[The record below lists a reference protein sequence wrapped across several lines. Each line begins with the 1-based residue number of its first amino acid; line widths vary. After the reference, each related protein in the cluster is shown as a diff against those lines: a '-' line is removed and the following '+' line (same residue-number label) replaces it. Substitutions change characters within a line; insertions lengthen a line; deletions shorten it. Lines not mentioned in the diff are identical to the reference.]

1 MGGLGLDYAGV
12 QVVAEPAGFGGPN
25 AIILLVGQSN
35 MVGYSSSVV
44 AASATNH
51 TSNFD
56 TTIAYPSSV
65 GSSSFGPFNVSQLS
79 DGVLNNVFT
88 QPKASVTS
96 GTFTDYVIQA
106 ATPLDHW
113 EGGGVTHGL
122 GLAKSFVHEATTS
135 PLQQYGFLK
144 ANGQRKNI
152 TLIPAAWGGT
162 GFKSYYTSNDHV
174 GNEKD
179 TITWLAPNSFGYN
192 DNYADVV
199 GITLEPRK
207 AGKLYEHAV
216 TAANSLLALP
226 ELEGCNLVAILWHQG
241 ETDRINSQFA
251 RHFYYMIQKMRHDIT
266 GATQDTP
273 FIMGE
278 VAQTYPNW
286 SKWLQAVHEHTPNV
300 NYNTAF
306 VRSNAAP
313 DSNNQDLDTYDQTH
327 FVANDVDI
335 LGKRYFAAF
344 KDVKDGNNAYPALNR
359 LTQHEMHF
367 SYYLD
372 EIKDVDTDAFH
383 LLLGLGNQMLFN
395 HDNTRQFALTHPP
408 IYDDSNAKIS
418 GHQSVTY
425 PESIDNFEPVAL
437 TSLGRSNSAQQTP
450 AAQIS
455 TDHFAYAKIQG
466 DNDGDQTGGIKLGVY
481 EFGSKEKVQ
490 SANSL
495 PENRF
500 RGLNTF
506 SLNIVFRYDS
516 STPQNLDGIPGK
528 GDGSIL
534 VGNLQAGNAIS
545 NPGGF
550 AFYIARHGDSAGK
563 LHFNCGDFKVP
574 YGNGEDS
581 GRNYIAV
588 SPVLTH
594 GKFYY
599 ASVDY
604 TREGP
609 VIYFA
614 GDDGVLT
621 RNTLLNEPNFI
632 SHTPERVPSYREII
646 LGRGYNINTHY
657 QGVSEVAYVG
667 WSSGLVSSST
677 DRSYL
682 KFQGG
687 VLQSLSQA
695 ILSNAYQDIYFGDK
709 YVDHAVAMTDNK
721 AHQSYI
727 VDLMHSRGI
736 NNISYSDD
744 EFQEPI
750 EPDPILGCT
759 DSSALNYNP
768 SATQNDGSCEYDIYG
783 CTDPNATNYNSNATQ
798 DDGTCTYPE
807 PEDILGC
814 TDSEAQ
820 NYNPDAT
827 ADDGSC
833 TYPPPPAPDPPT
845 VPAHGDVWLAADSEG
860 TIEND
865 GFVITRT
872 PAGNGFEGFILLKT
886 VAHSSIVGIELYGNI
901 IGGTDAS
908 DNDSDGTIDEAG
920 ELSHRGTWDE
930 AIQWELDEIESG
942 SKKRLPNEK
951 ESKELIDAFNG
962 TQQSSGG
969 SISYPW
975 VYTGPISGAWQ
986 FSTNASNNALFS
998 FVKASYPYGGQIFWS
1013 GYEASDT
1020 QANAI
1025 YLKDMGSVGTTA
1037 SNNAEAYITSYD
1049 KTGDTYL
1056 HVRAI
1061 ERYSTNTLDPNQDPT
1076 GGSSGSIR
1084 ATTSSG
1090 SSSSSGSVTPM
1101 GGY

>member
-35 MVGYSSSVV
+35 MVGYSSSV
-44 AASATNH
+44 ATGATNY

-56 TTIAYPSSV
+56 TTAAYPSSV
-65 GSSSFGPFNVSQLS
+65 VSSNFGPFNVSQLS
-79 DGVLNNVFT
+79 DGVLDNVFT

-96 GTFTDYVIQA
+96 STFTDYVIQA

-113 EGGGVTHGL
+113 KGGGVTHGL
-122 GLAKSFVHEATTS
+122 GLAKSFVDEATKS
-135 PLQQYGFLK
+135 PLSQYGFLK

-152 TLIPAAWGGT
+152 TLIPTAWGGT
-162 GFKSYYTSNDHV
+162 GFKSYYTSGDHV

-192 DNYADVV
+192 DDYADVDNV
-199 GITLEPRK
+199 TLEPRK

-278 VAQTYPNW
+278 VAQTYNKW
-286 SKWLQAVHEHTPNV
+286 SRWLQAVHEHTPNV

-313 DSNNQDLDTYDQTH
+313 DSNNQNLDTYDGTH
-327 FVANDVDI
+327 FVATDVDI
-335 LGKRYFAAF
+335 LGKRYFTAF

-359 LTQHEMHF
+359 LTQHELLT
-367 SYYLD
+367 SPGVIENL
-372 EIKDVDTDAFH
+372 DTDAFH

-395 HDNTRQFALTHPP
+395 HDNTRQFELQYPP
-408 IYDDSNAKIS
+408 TYDGSNAKIS

-437 TSLGRSNSAQQTP
+437 TSLGRNNPAQQTA

-466 DNDGDQTGGIKLGVY
+466 DNDSISAGGIKLGVY
-481 EFGSKEKVQ
+481 EFGNKEKLQ
-490 SANSL
+490 NTTIA
-495 PENRF
+495 NRF
-500 RGLNTF
+500 IGLNTF

-516 STPQNLDGIPGK
+516 STPQNLDDVPGK

-534 VGNLQAGNAIS
+534 VGTLRAGNTINNA
-545 NPGGF
+545 GGF
-550 AFYIARHGDSAGK
+550 AFYIVRHGDHAGK

-574 YGNGEDS
+574 YGNEEA

-594 GKFYY
+594 GRFYY

-609 VIYFA
+609 IIYFA
-614 GDDGVLT
+614 GDDGILT
-621 RNTLLNEPNFI
+621 SNTLLTQPNFPT
-632 SHTPERVPSYREII
+632 HTSERVPSYREII
-646 LGRGYNINTHY
+646 LGRGYDISDYY

-677 DRSYL
+677 DRSYS
-682 KFQGG
+682 KFQGAI
-687 VLQSLSQA
+687 LESLSPN
-695 ILSNAYQDIYFGDK
+695 ITSNAYKDIYFGDK
-709 YVDHAVAMTDNK
+709 YVDHGVAMTDNK

-727 VDLMHSRGI
+727 VDLMRSRGI

-759 DSSALNYNP
+759 DSSALNYNS
-768 SATQNDGSCEYDIYG
+768 SATQDNGSCEYDIFG

-798 DDGTCTYPE
+798 DNGTCTYPE
-807 PEDILGC
+807 PEDVLGC

-845 VPAHGDVWLAADSEG
+845 VPTHGDQWLAADSEG
-860 TIEND
+860 AIEND

-872 PAGNGFEGFILLKT
+872 PVGNGFEGFILLKT
-886 VAHSSIVGIELYGNI
+886 VAHSSIVGLEIYGF
-901 IGGTDAS
+901 
-908 DNDSDGTIDEAG
+908 EAPNPP
-920 ELSHRGTWDE
+920 SHRGTWDE
-930 AIQWELDEIESG
+930 AMQWELDEIESG

-962 TQQSSGG
+962 TQISSYDGT
-969 SISYPW
+969 SYPW
-975 VYTGPISGAWQ
+975 EYTGPISGAWQ
-986 FSTNASNNALFS
+986 FSTNGSFNTLFS
-998 FVKASYPYGGQIFWS
+998 FVKASYPWPGQIFWS

-1020 QANAI
+1020 NGSAI
-1025 YLKDMGSVGTTA
+1025 YLQNMGGAGTTPA
-1037 SNNAEAYITSYD
+1037 NNAEAYITSYE
-1049 KTGDTYL
+1049 KSGFEVWM
-1056 HVRAI
+1056 HIRAI
-1061 ERYSTNTLDPNQDPT
+1061 ERYNTNTLAPNQDQT
-1076 GGSSGSIR
+1076 DGGSGSIR

-1090 SSSSSGSVTPM
+1090 SSSSSSGSVTPM

>member
-1 MGGLGLDYAGV
+1 MGGLGLDYAGI

-35 MVGYSSSVV
+35 MVGYSSSVAV
-44 AASATNH
+44 GATNY

-56 TTIAYPSSV
+56 TTTAYPSSV
-65 GSSSFGPFNVSQLS
+65 GSSGFGPFNVSQLS
-79 DGVLNNVFT
+79 DGVLDNVFT

-113 EGGGVTHGL
+113 KGGGVTHGL
-122 GLAKSFVHEATTS
+122 GLAKSFVDEATKS

-192 DNYADVV
+192 DNYADVDGV
-199 GITLEPRK
+199 TLEPRK

-278 VAQTYPNW
+278 VAQTYDKW
-286 SKWLQAVHEHTPNV
+286 SRWLQEVHEHTPKV

-313 DSNNQDLDTYDQTH
+313 DSNNQDLDTYDGTH
-327 FVANDVDI
+327 FLATDVDI
-335 LGKRYFAAF
+335 LGKRYFTAF
-344 KDVKDGNNAYPALNR
+344 KDVKDGGNAHPSLNR
-359 LTQHEMHF
+359 LTQHEVKT
-367 SYYLD
+367 SPNVI
-372 EIKDVDTDAFH
+372 ENVDTDAFH

-395 HDNTRQFALTHPP
+395 HNNVRQFALTHPP
-408 IYDDSNAKIS
+408 IYNSSNTKIS

-425 PESIDNFEPVAL
+425 PESIDNFEPVAF
-437 TSLGRSNSAQQTP
+437 TSLGRDNDAQQTP

-466 DNDGDQTGGIKLGVY
+466 DNDGDQTGGIKLGVF
-481 EFGSKEKVQ
+481 EFGNKIRMQ
-490 SANSL
+490 SATSADK
-495 PENRF
+495 F
-500 RGLNTF
+500 IGLNTF

-516 STPQNLDGIPGK
+516 STPQNIDDVPGK

-534 VGNLQAGNAIS
+534 VGNLKAGTSIGDA
-545 NPGGF
+545 GGF
-550 AFYIARHGDSAGK
+550 AFYVVRHGSNAGK

-581 GRNYIAV
+581 GRNYIPI

-594 GKFYY
+594 GRFYY

-621 RNTLLNEPNFI
+621 SNTLLTQPNFPN
-632 SHTPERVPSYREII
+632 HTVERVPSSREII
-646 LGRGYNINTHY
+646 VGRGYDISDYY

-677 DRSYL
+677 DRNYYQ
-682 KFQGG
+682 FQGTQ
-687 VLQSLSQA
+687 LSSLNA
-695 ILSNAYQDIYFGDK
+695 GITSNDTRTIYFGDK
-709 YVDHAVAMTDNK
+709 YVDNGVSLTDNK

-727 VDLMHSRGI
+727 VDLMRSRGI

-759 DSSALNYNP
+759 DSSALNYNS

-798 DDGTCTYPE
+798 DNGTCTYPE

-820 NYNPDAT
+820 NYNPGAT

-833 TYPPPPAPDPPT
+833 TYPTPTAPEPPT
-845 VPAHGDVWLAADSEG
+845 VPPHGDVWIAADSEG

-872 PAGNGFEGFILLKT
+872 PSGNGFEGFILLKT
-886 VAHSSIVGIELYGNI
+886 VAHSSIVGLELYGF
-901 IGGTDAS
+901 
-908 DNDSDGTIDEAG
+908 EAPNPP
-920 ELSHRGTWDE
+920 SHRGTWDE

-951 ESKELIDAFNG
+951 ESKELMDAFNG
-962 TQQSSGG
+962 NQISSYD
-969 SISYPW
+969 STSYPW

-998 FVKASYPYGGQIFWS
+998 FVKASYPYGGQIFWA

-1020 QANAI
+1020 HGSAI
-1025 YLKDMGSVGTTA
+1025 YLADMGSTGTLA
-1037 SNNAEAYITSYD
+1037 SNNSIAYITSYE
-1049 KTGDTYL
+1049 KSGFEVWKHL
-1056 HVRAI
+1056 RAI
-1061 ERYSTNTLDPNQDPT
+1061 ERYNTNTLDPNQNPT

-1090 SSSSSGSVTPM
+1090 SSSSSSSGSVTPM

>member
-35 MVGYSSSVV
+35 MVGYSSSTV
-44 AASATNH
+44 SSSSSNY

-65 GSSSFGPFNVSQLS
+65 VSSSFGPFNVSQLS
-79 DGVLNNVFT
+79 DSSNDNVFT

-96 GTFTDYVIQA
+96 STFTDYVIQA

-113 EGGGVTHGL
+113 EGGGTTHGL
-122 GLAKSFVHEATTS
+122 GLAKSFVDEATKS
-135 PLQQYGFLK
+135 PLSQYGFLK
-144 ANGQRKNI
+144 TNGQRKNI
-152 TLIPAAWGGT
+152 TLIPTAWGGT
-162 GFKSYYTSNDHV
+162 GFKSYYTSGDHV
-174 GNEKD
+174 GDERD

-192 DNYADVV
+192 DNYTDVS
-199 GITLEPRK
+199 GITLSPRL

-216 TAANSLLALP
+216 TAANSVLSLP

-241 ETDRINSQFA
+241 ETDRINVQFA

-266 GATQDTP
+266 GANQDTP

-286 SKWLQAVHEHTPNV
+286 SRWLQAVHEHTPNV

-313 DSNNQDLDTYDQTH
+313 DSNNQSLDTYDNTH
-327 FVANDVDI
+327 FVATDVDI
-335 LGKRYFAAF
+335 LGKRYFTAF
-344 KDVKDGNNAYPALNR
+344 KEVKDGSNLYPALNR
-359 LTQHEMHF
+359 LTQHQVQT
-367 SYYLD
+367 STGVLGN
-372 EIKDVDTDAFH
+372 VATDATH

-395 HDNTRQFALTHPP
+395 HNNTKQFELTDPP
-408 IYDDSNAKIS
+408 VYDGSNAKIS

-425 PESIDNFEPVAL
+425 PENIDNFKPVS
-437 TSLGRSNSAQQTP
+437 TSQLGRNNSAQQ
-450 AAQIS
+450 AADAQIS

-466 DNDGDQTGGIKLGVY
+466 DNDNDQTGGIKLGVF
-481 EFGSKEKVQ
+481 EFGNKEKVQ

-495 PENRF
+495 PQNRF
-500 RGLNTF
+500 IGLNTF

-516 STPQNLDGIPGK
+516 STPQNIDDVPGK

-545 NPGGF
+545 NAGGF
-550 AFYIARHGDSAGK
+550 AFYVVKHGSNAGK
-563 LHFNCGDFKVP
+563 LHFNCGDFTVP

-581 GRNYIAV
+581 GRNYIPI

-594 GKFYY
+594 GRFYY

-621 RNTLLNEPNFI
+621 SNTLLTQPSFP
-632 SHTPERVPSYREII
+632 SYTAERVPSSREII
-646 LGRGYNINTHY
+646 VGRGYDISDYY

-682 KFQGG
+682 KFQGS
-687 VLQSLSQA
+687 VLQSLSPA
-695 ILSNAYQDIYFGDK
+695 IVSNAYKDIYFGDK
-709 YVDHAVAMTDNK
+709 YVDHVVAMTDNK

-727 VDLMHSRGI
+727 VDLMRSRGI

-744 EFQEPI
+744 EFQEPV

-759 DSSALNYNP
+759 DSSALNYNS

-798 DDGTCTYPE
+798 DNGTCTYPE
-807 PEDILGC
+807 PEDVLGC

-833 TYPPPPAPDPPT
+833 TYPPPPAPDPPV
-845 VPAHGDVWLAADSEG
+845 VPSHGSVWLATDSEG
-860 TIEND
+860 AIEND
-865 GFVITRT
+865 GFVITKN
-872 PAGNGFEGFILLKT
+872 PVGNGFEGFILLKT
-886 VAHSSIVGIELYGNI
+886 VAHSSIIGIELYGNI
-901 IGGTDAS
+901 IGGSDDS
-908 DNDSDGTIDEAG
+908 DNDGDGTIDEDG

-942 SKKRLPNEK
+942 SKKRLPSLK
-951 ESKELIDAFNG
+951 ESHELMDAFNG
-962 TQQSSGG
+962 NQISSHDG
-969 SISYPW
+969 SSYPW
-975 VYTGPISGAWQ
+975 EYSGTIGGSWN
-986 FSTNASNNALFS
+986 FSSTPQLNALFG
-998 FVKASYPYGGQIFWS
+998 FVKSSYPYGGQIFWS
-1013 GYEASDT
+1013 GYEASES
-1020 QANAI
+1020 NGGSM
-1025 YLKDMGSVGTTA
+1025 YLNNTGTGSTA
-1037 SNNAEAYITSYD
+1037 APTSTADITNHG
-1049 KTGDTYL
+1049 KTVYL
-1056 HVRAI
+1056 HLRAI
-1061 ERYSTNTLDPNQDPT
+1061 ERYNTNTLDPNQDPT
-1076 GGSSGSIR
+1076 SGSSGSIR

-1090 SSSSSGSVTPM
+1090 SSSSVTPM